1 MRFACQYIARVATC
15 HTNIAAMLEKKEDI
29 NMKKILLSVATMI
42 MVAFGAVAQVMAEET
57 ALTPVQQTSQENH
70 DAWLQAHGRPTNDQA
85 IGVIVGVLPVGMI
98 LAIVVNVGR
107 TVLLLGGSTK
117 KTSAAVKNEA
127 LASADGSYNAAA
139 QSIAMMDNA
148 AAQDAANNSM
158 MF

>member
-1 MRFACQYIARVATC
+1 
-15 HTNIAAMLEKKEDI
+15 
-29 NMKKILLSVATMI
+29 MKKILLSVATMI
-42 MVAFGAVAQVMAEET
+42 MVAFGAVAPVMAEET
-57 ALTPVQQTSQENH
+57 QTLTPVQQTSQENH